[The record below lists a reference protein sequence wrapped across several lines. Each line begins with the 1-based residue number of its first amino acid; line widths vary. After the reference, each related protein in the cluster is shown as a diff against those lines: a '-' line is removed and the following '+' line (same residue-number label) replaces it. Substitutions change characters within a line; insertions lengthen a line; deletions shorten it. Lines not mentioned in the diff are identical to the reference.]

1 MRNRCLNQNFDNF
14 GHAEVEVASMYWYI
28 LVFEFSKPHI
38 PHHSFASKNIGHPF
52 VESACNCTVWPN
64 HGRYKCREDIYISII
79 SRQRGGKPAVS
90 FFTFKDMEHAQT
102 GEICWFNLETDL
114 KPL

>member
-1 MRNRCLNQNFDNF
+1 M
-14 GHAEVEVASMYWYI
+14 
-28 LVFEFSKPHI
+28 
-38 PHHSFASKNIGHPF
+38 
-52 VESACNCTVWPN
+52 
-64 HGRYKCREDIYISII
+64 EDTNVGKIYIYISII